1 MSIKTY
7 IFIFFFLIELN
18 TAFAQV
24 LEPIDFH
31 LSDVGPTHVWDGDE
45 LLYGV
50 QDIVVVNDT
59 FVVAVTF
66 DAPVVHL
73 FSPSSYEFWG
83 DKGEGPGEF
92 EAARSA
98 ARAPNGLFISD
109 MRPGASRIY
118 EFTVDGNLLSSHTI
132 RDATFVIQLQ
142 SAGGEMVFQGQDF
155 GSEEITLY
163 HLTDEA
169 TPEILSLS
177 GRPEQRIAPSSG
189 PSLSVPLPFAPATQW
204 TLLASGQLATWDG
217 ESKQLDIVDFSG
229 SHVSEVPLPVNDH
242 PVTTEHQEWWFEQQ
256 FPEGQ
261 TFFGQENLFAEVE
274 REARRE
280 LEFPETFPRAMG
292 IRADATQGVWVRR
305 TPSLSGEIWML
316 LRSDG
321 PVCTLQ
327 LKPRQRLMRVT
338 ENWITTLRSDDTGDA
353 VELYDSAHVRP
364 GC

>member
-1 MSIKTY
+1 MCG
-7 IFIFFFLIELN
+7 LN
-18 TAFAQV
+18 EVTGQV
-24 LEPIDFH
+24 HEANSFH
-31 LSDVGPTHVWDGDE
+31 LSDVEPTHMWDGGG

-50 QDIVVVNDT
+50 QDVVVINDT
-59 FVVAVTF
+59 LIAAVSF
-66 DAPVVHL
+66 DAPVTHL
-73 FSPSSYEFWG
+73 FSPSSYESWG
-83 DKGEGPGEF
+83 IKGEGPGEF

-98 ARAPNGLFISD
+98 ARTPNGLFISD

-118 EFTVDGNLLSSHTI
+118 EFTLDGELLTSHTI

-142 SAGGEMVFQGQDF
+142 SAGGEVVFQGQDF

-169 TPEILSLS
+169 TSEILSLS
-177 GRPEQRIAPSSG
+177 GRPDQRIAPSRG

-204 TLLASGQLATWDG
+204 ALLSNGQLATWDG
-217 ESKQLDIVDFSG
+217 ESTRLDIVDFSG
-229 SHVSEVPLPVNDH
+229 SQVGDVPLPANDQ
-242 PVTTEHQEWWFEQQ
+242 PVTTEHEEWWFGQQ

-274 REARRE
+274 REARRQ
-280 LEFPETFPRAMG
+280 LDFPETFPAAMAL
-292 IRADATQGVWVRR
+292 RADATQGVWVRR

-327 LKPRQRLMRVT
+327 LKPNHRLMRVT
-338 ENWITTLRSDDTGDA
+338 DQWIATLRSGDTGDA
-353 VELYDSAHVRP
+353 VELYDRAHVGP